1 MATTITST
9 YVRPNTGVDF
19 PKVSDY
25 NSDYDTWRRQYFVD
39 NSVSVD
45 FNLSGDELTL
55 VASIEFPNEAAYD
68 AWIAARDAD
77 GRNTGAGNSIKS
89 DAESRSVSLTITKTD
104 DSGNTTTL
112 HTI

>member
-9 YVRPNTGVDF
+9 YVRPDTGTEF
-19 PKVSDY
+19 PKVSDF

-39 NSVSVD
+39 NSVTVD

-55 VASIEFPNEAAYD
+55 VATIEFPNEAAYD
-68 AWIAARDAD
+68 AWITARDAD
-77 GRNTGAGNSIKS
+77 GRNTAVGNSIKS
-89 DAESRSVSLTITKTD
+89 GAETDSVSLTITKTD
-104 DSGNTTTL
+104 DAGNTTTL